1 MRGAKKRGNVLNK
14 IRKNKK
20 IWTIGSLIVFLII
33 FAGGLILFNSG
44 IQKAPLR
51 PTGGTEFAKATVLE
65 VLSDDTAQSEE
76 GELQGNQL
84 VRVKITSGRF
94 AGKECE
100 AQSPNANHTGAYCSP
115 GLKVVLLVNEDAEGA
130 LAASVYNYDRGGMLW
145 LLIGLFLLVL
155 CLVGGKR
162 GVTSAVGLVFTF
174 VCIVFLYVPMM
185 YVGVS
190 PFLAATVVAVL
201 VTIVTM
207 LLIGGWCAKTLCS
220 MLGTVSGVLLA
231 GLLALLFGSLSHIS
245 GLNTPDIETLAYI
258 GQNSR
263 LDVSGVLF
271 SGILIASLGAV
282 MDVSMSIASALSEI
296 KLHNPNL
303 TVGRLFR
310 SGMNIGRDM
319 MGTMS
324 NTLILAFA
332 GGAINT
338 LLILYAYNMPYLQFM
353 NQYEIGIEILRS
365 MTGTLGVILTVPF
378 VSLICSILLTRSTSA
393 AKLRETEGETV

>member
-1 MRGAKKRGNVLNK
+1 MNK
-14 IRKNKK
+14 IRKNKRTL
-20 IWTIGSLIVFLII
+20 TIGILIVFLIV
-33 FAGGLILFNSG
+33 FTGGLLWFNSG
-44 IQKAPLR
+44 IQKTPLR
-51 PTGGTEFAKATVLE
+51 PMGGTEFAKATVLE
-65 VLSDDTAQSEE
+65 VLSSDTAQSEE

-84 VRVKITSGRF
+84 VRVKITSGPY
-94 AGKECE
+94 AGEECE

-115 GLKVVLLVNEDAEGA
+115 GLKVVLLVNQDAEGS
-130 LAASVYNYDRGGMLW
+130 LVASVYNYDRGGMLW

-174 VCIVFLYVPMM
+174 VCIIFLYVPMM

-207 LLIGGWCAKTLCS
+207 LLIGGWSAKTLCS
-220 MLGTVSGVLLA
+220 ILGTVSGVLLA
-231 GLLALLFGSLSHIS
+231 GLLALLFGRLSHIS
-245 GLNTPDIETLAYI
+245 GLNTPDIETLSYI
-258 GQNSR
+258 GQNSG

-282 MDVSMSIASALSEI
+282 MDVSMSVASALNEI
-296 KLHNPNL
+296 KLHNPGL
-303 TVGRLFR
+303 TAGRLFR

-338 LLILYAYNMPYLQFM
+338 LIILYAYNMPYLQFM

-378 VSLICSILLTRSTSA
+378 VSLISSILLTRSTPA
-393 AKLRETEGETV
+393 ANRCETEGEPA

>member
-1 MRGAKKRGNVLNK
+1 M
-14 IRKNKK
+14 
-20 IWTIGSLIVFLII
+20 
-33 FAGGLILFNSG
+33 
-44 IQKAPLR
+44 
-51 PTGGTEFAKATVLE
+51 GGTEFAKATVLE
-65 VLSDDTAQSEE
+65 VLSSDTAQSEE

-84 VRVKITSGRF
+84 VRVKITSGPY
-94 AGKECE
+94 AGEKCE

-115 GLKVVLLVNEDAEGA
+115 GLKVVLLVNQDAEGS
-130 LAASVYNYDRGGMLW
+130 LVASVYNYDRGGMLW

-174 VCIVFLYVPMM
+174 VCIIFLYVPMM

-207 LLIGGWCAKTLCS
+207 LLIGGWSAKTLCS
-220 MLGTVSGVLLA
+220 ILGTVSGVLLA
-231 GLLALLFGSLSHIS
+231 GLLALLFGRLSHIS

-258 GQNSR
+258 GQNSG

-282 MDVSMSIASALSEI
+282 MDVSMSVASALNEI
-296 KLHNPNL
+296 KLHNPGL
-303 TVGRLFR
+303 TAGRLFR

-332 GGAINT
+332 GGSISM
-338 LLILYAYNMPYLQFM
+338 LVLDYAYNLPYRQII
-353 NQYEIGIEILRS
+353 NSNNIGIAIMQGLS
-365 MTGTLGVILTVPF
+365 GSFGIVLAVPVTVALA
-378 VSLICSILLTRSTSA
+378 VLLYTWRKA
-393 AKLRETEGETV
+393 APAA